1 MKNIAIEILGEED
14 IEQCRELCGELMAF
28 QKSKAFMKPERFDGM
43 NFDTRM
49 KKSWES
55 ALEKHAAIAKDGAIP
70 VGYVFSTVESA
81 EGMKNSSFR
90 LLPDTAGYPERIGC
104 LSNLYIRDG
113 YRGSGLGSRLFDIS
127 MEWLESFPYMEL
139 IYIFISNGNGEAM
152 DFYLKHGFSYSHDVL
167 GGFIQAVSKR
177 VK

>member
-1 MKNIAIEILGEED
+1 MKNITIKILGEED
-14 IEQCRELCGELMAF
+14 IEQCRELMVF
-28 QKSKAFMKPERFDGM
+28 QKSKAFIEPERFDGM

-55 ALEKHAAIAKDGAIP
+55 ALEKHIAIAKDGDIP

-127 MEWLESFPYMEL
+127 MEWLESFPDMEL
-139 IYIFISNGNGEAM
+139 IYIFISNGNDEAM

-167 GGFIQAVSKR
+167 GGFITAVSRR

>member
-1 MKNIAIEILGEED
+1 MKNITIEILGEED

-90 LLPDTAGYPERIGC
+90 LLPDTAGFPERIGC

-127 MEWLESFPYMEL
+127 MKWLESFSYMEL
-139 IYIFISNGNGEAM
+139 IYIFISNGNDEAM

-167 GGFIQAVSKR
+167 GGFITAVSKR

>member
-1 MKNIAIEILGEED
+1 MENITIEILEEKE
-14 IEQCRELCGELMAF
+14 IEQCRDLCDELMGF
-28 QKSKAFMKPERFDGM
+28 RKSKAFMEPERFDGM

-55 ALEKHAAIAKDGAIP
+55 ALEKHAAIAKDGAVP

-81 EGMKNSSFR
+81 EGMKNSSFK
-90 LLPDTAGYPERIGC
+90 LLLDTAGFPERIGC

-127 MEWLESFPYMEL
+127 MEWLESFPDMEL
-139 IYIFISNGNGEAM
+139 IYIFISNGNDEAM

-167 GGFIQAVSKR
+167 GGFITAVSKK

>member
-1 MKNIAIEILGEED
+1 MKNITIDIVRDGN
-14 IEQCRELCGELMAF
+14 IEQCRDLCNELMAF
-28 QKSKAFMKPERFDGM
+28 QKSKAFMEPERFDGM

-49 KKSWES
+49 KKSWKS
-55 ALEKHAAIAKDGAIP
+55 ALEKHAAIAKDAAIP

-90 LLPDTAGYPERIGC
+90 LLPDTAGFPERIGC